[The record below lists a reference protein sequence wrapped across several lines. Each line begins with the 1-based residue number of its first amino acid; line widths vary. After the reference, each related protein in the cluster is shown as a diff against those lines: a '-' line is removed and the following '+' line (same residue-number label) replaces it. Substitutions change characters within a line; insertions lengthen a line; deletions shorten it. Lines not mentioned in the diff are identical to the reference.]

1 MSDILVC
8 DGSNLFV
15 RAFFSMTDTVL
26 QNSKSQD
33 TTAIYVF
40 LQHLRKLIDDEK
52 PEEVYI
58 VFDFGRDVRKKALY
72 KDYKA
77 NRNVDLSTLSGYD
90 LTIKMNE
97 LESRKR
103 QRDVIID
110 ALKTLPIKLVIVKQ
124 IEGDCLIS
132 FVAKHFVDRGKTA
145 TIVSNDKD
153 FYQLLDNESFKIFN
167 PHKKAYIAKCNLE
180 EVFPIKGLSVS
191 SYRVYKAI
199 RGDSSDNIKGVRLF
213 GDKKFQALFD
223 MFKAANVVSPTN
235 IEEFYNCLEAVP
247 EAKAK
252 YGKYFEGQKE
262 MLELNYKLVDL
273 IDMDFSPQS
282 LKLIYSAIELQPSFC
297 RMDFISILV
306 KENINTILAKMDNF
320 IQPFNKLLPQKVE
333 RKPEE
338 YELDYKYDER
348 P

>member
-1 MSDILVC
+1 
-8 DGSNLFV
+8 
-15 RAFFSMTDTVL
+15 MTDTVL

-40 LQHLRKLIDDEK
+40 LQHLRKLIEDEK

-77 NRNVDLSTLSGYD
+77 NRNVDLSVLSGYD

-97 LESRKR
+97 IESRKR
-103 QRDVIID
+103 QRDVILD

-124 IEGDCLIS
+124 IEGDCLIA
-132 FVAKHFVDRGKTA
+132 FVARHFVDRGKTA

-153 FYQLLDNESFKIFN
+153 FYQLLDNENFKIFN
-167 PHKKAYIAKCNLE
+167 PHKKSFVTKANIDE
-180 EVFPIKGLSVS
+180 IFHIKGLPVS
-191 SYRVYKAI
+191 SFRVYKAI

-213 GDKKFQALFD
+213 GDKKFQQLFD
-223 MFKAANVVSPTN
+223 MFKAAEITSPTN
-235 IEEFYNCLEAVP
+235 IEEFYVALEAVP
-247 EAKAK
+247 EAKK
-252 YGKYFEGQKE
+252 KFGKYFEGQKE
-262 MLELNYKLVDL
+262 ALELNYKLIDL

-282 LKLIYSAIELQPSFC
+282 LKLIYSAIELKPSFSK
-297 RMDFISILV
+297 MDFISILV

-320 IQPFNKLLPQKVE
+320 MMPFQKLLPPATQ
-333 RKPEE
+333 
-338 YELDYKYDER
+338 
-348 P
+348 

>member
-1 MSDILVC
+1 MSDILIC

-77 NRNVDLSTLSGYD
+77 NRNVDLSVLSGYD
-90 LTIKMNE
+90 LTVKMNE

-153 FYQLLDNESFKIFN
+153 FYQLLDNENFKIFN
-167 PHKKAYIAKCNLE
+167 PHKKSYVTKDNLE
-180 EVFPIKGLSVS
+180 EIFPIKGLAVS

-199 RGDSSDNIKGVRLF
+199 RGDSSDNIKGIKLF
-213 GDKKFQALFD
+213 GDKKFQQLFD
-223 MFKAANVVSPTN
+223 MFKAAGVTSPTN
-235 IEEFYNCLEAVP
+235 IEEFYSAIEATP
-247 EAKAK
+247 DAKTK
-252 YGKYFEGQKE
+252 FWKYFDGQKE

-282 LKLIYSAIELQPSFC
+282 LKLIYSAIELKPSFSK
-297 RMDFISILV
+297 MDFISILV
-306 KENINTILAKMDNF
+306 RENINTILAKMDNF
-320 IQPFNKLLPQKVE
+320 MIPFNKLLPLSTIQ
-333 RKPEE
+333 
-338 YELDYKYDER
+338 
-348 P
+348 